1 MRMTVRQLLHVYGY
15 KKVGKVIEKK
25 IRAHLE
31 RSGLRSEP
39 DFATV
44 NSLDQ
49 KVDIVGAA
57 NRPTDEPAIH
67 LDNIEVIVGN
77 LRDRVVA
84 LESTLADL
92 RRSSD

>member
-1 MRMTVRQLLHVYGY
+1 MRMTVRQLLDAYG
-15 KKVGKVIEKK
+15 KKKLGKIITKQ
-25 IRAHLE
+25 IRADLE

-49 KVDIVGAA
+49 KVDILGAGHPA
-57 NRPTDEPAIH
+57 SDEPAIH
-67 LDNIEVIVGN
+67 LDNMEVIVGN

-84 LESTLADL
+84 LESTIGGL
-92 RRSSD
+92 RRS